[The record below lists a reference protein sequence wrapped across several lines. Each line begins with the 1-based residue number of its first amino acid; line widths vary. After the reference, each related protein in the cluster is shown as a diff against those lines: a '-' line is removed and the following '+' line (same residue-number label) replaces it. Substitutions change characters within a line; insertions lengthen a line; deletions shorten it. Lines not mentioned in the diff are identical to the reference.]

1 MHWEWKTYICKADVK
16 RYMIYKTDKGVVMNI
31 NINSNVVVTLI
42 DAICRGCG
50 ALYEP
55 THFKRLTDAKAYEIT
70 ALAKAEVQKR
80 RILANSLD
88 AAVHDEQLER
98 IVERIVGQEMKRQ
111 ANIDAIAK
119 IALDE
124 LMNKE
129 LEAKE
134 KVDTDWL
141 TRFFSIAQEFSDDE
155 LRHVW
160 GKILS
165 QEILTPNSYSL
176 RTLSVVSK
184 LSKKE
189 AELFASIGEYVL
201 FGGQT
206 SFLIEVNGRI
216 LGGEI
221 GYDEISL
228 LMECGL
234 IRESHGLC
242 IESNPENDEILAA
255 YKDCAFLMRRKERK
269 GMLRIP
275 IYELSTA
282 GKELYSILPLTSNT
296 DYLQKIAD
304 YYRDS
309 NIICERAKLGSTRG
323 KVIEYEEEG
332 KVLL

>member
-1 MHWEWKTYICKADVK
+1 
-16 RYMIYKTDKGVVMNI
+16 MNI
-31 NINSNVVVTLI
+31 NINSDALVALI
-42 DAICRGCG
+42 DAISRGCEVW
-50 ALYEP
+50 YEP
-55 THFKRLTDAKAYEIT
+55 KRLKRLADAKAYEIT
-70 ALAKAEVQKR
+70 MLAKAEVQKR
-80 RILANSLD
+80 QIHANSIG

-124 LMNKE
+124 LVNKK
-129 LEAKE
+129 LETKE
-134 KVDTDWL
+134 KVETDWL

-201 FGGQT
+201 FGGPT
-206 SFLIEVNGRI
+206 GVLFEVNGCI
-216 LGGEI
+216 LGSEF
-221 GYDEISL
+221 GYEEISL

-242 IESNPENDEILAA
+242 IESNPENDEILAT
-255 YKDCAFLMRRKERK
+255 YKDCAFLMRRKERE

-282 GKELYSILPLTSNT
+282 GKELYSILSLTPNT

-304 YYRDS
+304 HYRAS
-309 NIICERAKLGSTRG
+309 NIICERAKLGSTKG